1 MNVNRDKVQPADIT
15 LPSPAV
21 ADPMSCTIHTEAM
34 DVNGE
39 QRLPA
44 SDLAAYSCPAGRERQ
59 GDTQGIAGQ
68 EAVVV
73 APAPTSNNR
82 TTSFSVLD
90 ILDPNKFNSSKRRQ
104 CSILYRSGSEYTVA
118 AAGERAANAFCE
130 IADRKTI
137 NDSGLD
143 TCKKA
148 ADIFSKYPRP
158 VPCL

>member
-1 MNVNRDKVQPADIT
+1 MNRDKVQPADIT
-15 LPSPAV
+15 LPSPVV